1 MGTLMRVVAVVANKG
16 GVGKSTLAFQVA
28 AELSR
33 RGHTVLAVDADRQ
46 ADLTRYA
53 RGPRIAGLGLD
64 AVLGNPA
71 GPIDPRPYIG
81 PVGERLDLLGSS
93 SQLSTV
99 ERLLAQ
105 APDGPFL
112 LQRALAA
119 VAGDYDWAV
128 IDTGP
133 AEALVAAAIVAA
145 DALLMPTAASSP
157 DADHAG
163 EVLELAAQVRGELG
177 LPYANVLGRSLITVW
192 RRQHNGVADAR
203 VIEQLRARF
212 RDLVCPTLI
221 PHSSR
226 VSEAN
231 AQRLSLRQHAEMY
244 GSGRD
249 LALRAAVRAYGDVTA
264 FLVARMTAP
273 EPVPAAEAVGILG
286 AEEADPA
293 EVAAALRRLKSRRG
307 LDDDELAEV
316 LGKPVEWVR
325 QTLAFGAG
333 HPEGE
338 DRLTIR
344 PRLRRTVAALASP
357 RWRS

>member
-1 MGTLMRVVAVVANKG
+1 MRVVAVVANKG

-28 AELSR
+28 AELSL
-33 RGHTVLAVDADRQ
+33 RGQRVLVVDADRQ

-64 AVLGNPA
+64 AVLADPA
-71 GPIDPRPYIG
+71 EPIDPRPYIG
-81 PVGERLDLLGSS
+81 TVGDRLELLGGS
-93 SQLSTV
+93 SQLSAV
-99 ERLLAQ
+99 ERVMAQ

-112 LQRALAA
+112 LRHVLAS
-119 VAGDYDWAV
+119 VADEYDWAV
-128 IDTGP
+128 IDTGH

-163 EVLELAAQVRGELG
+163 EMLELAVQVRTELG
-177 LPYANVLGRSLITVW
+177 LAYTSLLGRSLITVW

-212 RDLVCPTLI
+212 QDLVCPTLI

-231 AQRLSLRQHAEMY
+231 AQRLTVRQHAEMY

-249 LALRAAVRAYGDVTA
+249 LALRAVVRAYSEVTA
-264 FLVARMTAP
+264 FLVTRMTAA
-273 EPVPAAEAVGILG
+273 EPLPSAKTAALLG
-286 AEEADPA
+286 EEEADPA
-293 EVAAALRRLKSRRG
+293 QVAAALRRLKSRRG

-316 LGKPVEWVR
+316 LGRPVEWVR

-344 PRLRRTVAALASP
+344 PRLRRTLATAASP